1 MALLP
6 TPKCMDIL
14 ECYKT
19 GGQCGSGLLC
29 SPGQCQC
36 QYPIEKL
43 LAVFSG
49 ITVPPPSSSTAT
61 PTQQYTVSTVQT
73 ATPTIQA
80 TTAPV
85 TQTSQGGAKPE
96 SPLVVIGVPTGLL
109 ATELIIMAWRSKA
122 LKPEHIRYGLTATSI
137 LAGLASAIRSLISA
151 VSEEL

>member
-61 PTQQYTVSTVQT
+61 PTQQYTASTVKT
-73 ATPTIQA
+73 ATPTVQTI
-80 TTAPV
+80 TTPI
-85 TQTSQGGAKPE
+85 TQTSQGIVKAE
-96 SPLVVIGVPTGLL
+96 SPLVVIGVPAGLL
-109 ATELIIMAWRSKA
+109 ATELVIMAWRSKV